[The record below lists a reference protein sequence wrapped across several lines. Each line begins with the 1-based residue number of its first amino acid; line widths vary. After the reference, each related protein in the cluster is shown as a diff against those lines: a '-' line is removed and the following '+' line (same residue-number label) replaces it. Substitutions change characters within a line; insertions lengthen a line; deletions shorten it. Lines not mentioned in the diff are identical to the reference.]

1 MNLRSPTL
9 PSEWIDRTQ
18 PIQFTFEG
26 KSYSGYAGDTITSA
40 LWAAGQSV
48 LGRSFKYHRPRGILS
63 LANHDINTLMQ
74 AGQQHNLRA
83 DVTPIVEGMQLTAVN
98 TWGGVDRDR
107 ARLINQFSA
116 FLPVGFYYK
125 AFLDKVSFPFWEK
138 VIRTM
143 TGLGKVDFTT
153 PRISTPK
160 RYDFCDLLV
169 VGAGP
174 SGLSAALAAAERGAD
189 VVIVDENARAGGSG
203 GYHYGT
209 ITQTANLLAAV
220 AQHPQIRLYT
230 DTTAAG
236 YYADFWIPLVNP
248 DYMVKMRAKS
258 MIVASG
264 AYEQPAVFRNN
275 DLPGVML
282 ASAGQR
288 LLYRYAVKPAER
300 VVILTANS
308 DGYRAAIDMAKH
320 DVTVAAVLDWRDR
333 PSNSDLVAKV
343 ESFDIP
349 VLTGHCFYE
358 AIPNSSGDRVAAVI
372 ACPVDTEGNPQPE
385 RRQRIECDGV
395 LVSVGWSPAAN
406 LLYQAGTK
414 MRFDLELEQYVPEVL
429 PPGIFACG
437 RVNGVYD
444 FAQKLLDGQRA
455 GLAAAT
461 NLGLGSAETIAI
473 APASESP
480 THPYPI
486 VAHPKGKNF
495 VDFDEDLQL
504 KDFHHAIQEGFDN
517 IELLKRYS
525 TVGMGPSQGRHSNM
539 NAIRILARSLGKT
552 PAEVGTTTARPFFH
566 PVPISHLAGRSFLP
580 ERFTPLHQLHQDL
593 GAVFMLAGQ
602 WRRPEYYRPPARN
615 PASPLSPPELGDFKS
630 GSPQN
635 WEATALGG
643 FPDLKQVAW
652 ARGAKDHS
660 CKEFYV
666 QPNQSRE
673 QCIQAEVN
681 AVRQQVGLIDV
692 GTLGKLE
699 LRREQCIQAEVN
711 AVRQQVGLIDVGT
724 LGKLELRG
732 PAAAEFLERVYGGRY
747 ANLKVGIS
755 RYALMLDEAGVV
767 IDDGVIARLGAEHF
781 YSTTTTS
788 GAAAVYRELSRLNTI
803 WQLDCGIVNLTGARS
818 AVNLAG
824 PQAQC
829 VLAKLT
835 SLDLSGTAFPYL
847 GVREGLVAGIPA
859 LLMRVGFVG
868 EWGYEIHVAAEY
880 GPALWSALI
889 EAGAKVGIRPFG
901 VEAQRLLR
909 LEKGHLIIGQDTD
922 GLTTPREAGLNWA
935 IKLDKPFFVGLR
947 SLQVLAKQPLKQKLV
962 GFRLP
967 QDFASTPPQECCLV
981 IEGTEIAGRVTSIA
995 FSPTLDH
1002 YIGLAYVK
1010 PELNLGDRFS
1020 IRTPEGSLVT
1030 ATVCPTPFYD
1040 PESLRQK
1047 VEAAQPEAERS
1058 ALKGR
1063 RVSPLHGLSSDDKT
1077 GQITIADLS
1086 SRPRFGVKGSGAAA
1100 WLASLLLPIPD
1111 RPNTWLPLD
1120 QDSLIARLGLNEYLI
1135 ESESAWTK
1143 FIANQNFPVQ
1153 VYPVLRQD
1161 AAIALSGPAVNEL
1174 LLQTCNI
1181 NFQVLNLAERPLVIT
1196 TMVGVTV
1203 QVIPITVNG
1212 EVTYRIWCD
1221 GTFGPYLYQTLLKV
1235 AHDLGAPDIQPIHKL
1250 VKETP

>member
-1 MNLRSPTL
+1 MSLRSPTIAG
-9 PSEWIDRTQ
+9 EWIDRTQ

-26 KSYSGYAGDTITSA
+26 KSYCGYAGDTISSV

-63 LANHDINTLMQ
+63 LANHDINALIQ

-83 DVTPIVEGMQLTAVN
+83 DVTPIAEGVELSAVN
-98 TWGGVDRDR
+98 TWGGVDRDW
-107 ARLINQFSA
+107 AKLINQFSA

-125 AFLDKVSFPFWEK
+125 AFLDKASFPFWEK
-138 VIRTM
+138 VIRSM

-153 PRISTPK
+153 PRISTAK

-174 SGLSAALAAAERGAD
+174 AGLSAALAAAEQGAD

-203 GYHYGT
+203 GYHLGAIAST
-209 ITQTANLLAAV
+209 NSLLV
-220 AQHPQIRLYT
+220 EVQNHPKIRLYT
-230 DTTAAG
+230 NTTAAG

-248 DYMVKMRAKS
+248 AYMAKMRAKAV
-258 MIVASG
+258 IIASG

-288 LLYRYAVKPAER
+288 LLYRYAVKPAQQ

-333 PSNSDLVAKV
+333 PSNPDLAAKV

-349 VLTGHCFYE
+349 VLTGHCLYE
-358 AIPNSSGDRVAAVI
+358 AIANAGGDRVAAVI
-372 ACPVDTEGNPQPE
+372 ACPVDPEGYPQPE

-395 LVSVGWSPAAN
+395 LVSVGWTPAAN
-406 LLYQAGTK
+406 LLYQAGAK
-414 MRFDLELEQYVPEVL
+414 MQFDQELQQYVPEVL

-437 RVNGVYD
+437 RVNGVYE
-444 FAQKLLDGQRA
+444 FEQKLLDGQRA
-455 GLAAAT
+455 GLVAAEY
-461 NLGLGSAETIAI
+461 LGMGSGEKIVIPFGTAKPI
-473 APASESP
+473 APAQESP
-480 THPYPI
+480 SHPYPI
-486 VAHPKGKNF
+486 VDHPKGKNF

-525 TVGMGPSQGRHSNM
+525 TVGMGPSQGKHSNM

-552 PAEVGTTTARPFFH
+552 PGEVGTTTARPFFH

-580 ERFTPLHQLHQDL
+580 ERLTPLHAQHQDL
-593 GAVFMLAGQ
+593 GAKFMLAGQ
-602 WRRPEYYRPPARN
+602 WRRPEYYAQ
-615 PASPLSPPELGDFKS
+615 S
-630 GSPQN
+630 GQ
-635 WEATALGG
+635 T
-643 FPDLKQVAW
+643 
-652 ARGAKDHS
+652 
-660 CKEFYV
+660 
-666 QPNQSRE
+666 RE
-673 QCIQAEVN
+673 QCIRAEVN
-681 AVRQQVGLIDV
+681 AVRQ
-692 GTLGKLE
+692 
-699 LRREQCIQAEVN
+699 R
-711 AVRQQVGLIDVGT
+711 VGLIDVGT

-732 PAAAEFLERVYGGRY
+732 PQAAEFLERVYGGRY
-747 ANLKVGIS
+747 ANLKVGMT

-767 IDDGVIARLGAEHF
+767 IDDGVIARLGPEHF
-781 YSTTTTS
+781 YFTTTTS

-803 WQLDCGIVNLTGARS
+803 WRLDCGIVNLTGARS
-818 AVNLAG
+818 TINLAG
-824 PQAQC
+824 PQSRT
-829 VLAKLT
+829 VLTKLT
-835 SLDLSGTAFPYL
+835 DLDLSGAAFPYL
-847 GVREGLVAGIPA
+847 GVRESLVAGIPA

-880 GPALWSALI
+880 APALWSALLG
-889 EAGAKVGIRPFG
+889 AGADFGIRPFG

-922 GLTTPREAGLNWA
+922 GLTTPREAGLSWA
-935 IKLDKPFFVGLR
+935 VKLDKPFFVGQR
-947 SLQVLAKQPLKQKLV
+947 SLQILAKQSLKQKLV

-967 QDFASTPPQECCLV
+967 TDFDGTPPQECCLV
-981 IEGTEIAGRVTSIA
+981 IEQTEIVGRVTSIA
-995 FSPTLDH
+995 FSPTLQH

-1010 PELNLGDRFS
+1010 PELNGDRFS
-1020 IRTPEGSLVT
+1020 IRTPDGSLIV

-1047 VEAAQPEAERS
+1047 VESPQPETEQLALRS
-1058 ALKGR
+1058 Q
-1063 RVSPLHGLSSDDKT
+1063 RVSPLSGLGGNSQA
-1077 GQITIADLS
+1077 GQIAIADLS
-1086 SRPRFGVKGSGAAA
+1086 SQPRFGVKGPGAAA
-1100 WLASLLLPIPD
+1100 WLSSLLLPIPD
-1111 RPNTWLPLD
+1111 RPNAWLPLD
-1120 QDSLIARLGLNEYLI
+1120 HDSLIARLGLNEYLI
-1135 ESESAWTK
+1135 ESASAWTK
-1143 FIANQNFPVQ
+1143 FTAVQTFPSQ

-1161 AAIALSGPAVNEL
+1161 AAIALSGQTVNEL

-1181 NFQVLNLAERPLVIT
+1181 NFQALNLAERPLVIT

-1203 QVIPITVNG
+1203 QVIPIAVNG
-1212 EVTYRIWCD
+1212 EVTYRIWAD
-1221 GTFGPYLYQTLLKV
+1221 STFGPYLWQTLLKV
-1235 AHDLGAPDIQPIHKL
+1235 ARDLNGSNVQPIHQL
-1250 VKETP
+1250 VKELI